1 MANSFRKTEEHLMK
15 NRVLRSIWIASA
27 AGRPLTSIAEIRVVP
42 DRGLEGDRYFF
53 ARGHFSTWPGGGR
66 NVTLIE
72 EETLEAVRA
81 EHGIDLGEGRHR
93 RNLVTSG
100 IALADLHNR
109 TFRIGT
115 AIFRGIRPCPPCEYL
130 EGIVGPGV
138 FEAIKGRGGLRADA
152 IEEGVLHVG
161 DVIELLPSS

>member
-1 MANSFRKTEEHLMK
+1 MK
-15 NRVLRSIWIASA
+15 SGILHGIWIASTA
-27 AGRPLTSIAEIRVVP
+27 EQPLTSIAEIRVVP

-72 EETLEAVRA
+72 EETLGTVRA
-81 EHGIDLGEGRHR
+81 EYAIDLMGGRHR

-109 TFRIGT
+109 LFRIGT
-115 AIFRGIRPCPPCEYL
+115 AIFRGIRPCPPCKYL
-130 EGIVGPGV
+130 EGIVSPGV
-138 FEAIKGRGGLRADA
+138 FEVLKGRGGYRADA

-161 DVIELLPSS
+161 DAIEVLPSI